1 MKMKK
6 MFWILLYFLAPVLPV
21 YFYVIQESKSNNNF
35 MFLLGGALGI
45 CSYVFFVN
53 QFIITARPKFIEKNF
68 GMDRMYRF
76 HMVMPLVAFT
86 LGLIHAQIK
95 ESYFHD
101 SFQTTLGSATL
112 VIFGA
117 IIVISTLL
125 MINKLFFKIKIVD
138 DIRNSL
144 KKFLKPKHEFLV
156 TVHNITVVGVCIL
169 LIHILLSNSVKTNIQ
184 LEMTLTAYFVIALS
198 MYFYHKVLKR
208 NIAKSKEYTISD
220 IRNECDNIITLKFK
234 PKNHKLF
241 TYKSGQFLYVKLYN
255 EEIPKDEH
263 PFTISSS
270 PTEKDYISVTV
281 KQLGDFTNSLVKAR
295 VGDKAYIDGSFGSFT
310 HLDLPKDN
318 KLCFIAG
325 GIGITPFLSMLR
337 YLNVE
342 EKHRDV
348 ILIWGARD
356 SSELICKEELDS
368 IACNMK
374 NLTIIPVL
382 SSEKKYSGEQGYVD
396 GARVKRLLNN
406 DLEYDF
412 FLCGPPIMME
422 KAVSDLKSFNINSN
436 KIHFERFSI

>member
-21 YFYVIQESKSNNNF
+21 YFYVIQEAKSNSNF

-68 GMDRMYRF
+68 GMDKMYRF
-76 HMVMPLVAFT
+76 HMIMPLVAFV
-86 LGLIHAQIK
+86 LGFIHKQIK
-95 ESYFHD
+95 ENYFGE
-101 SFQTTLGSATL
+101 SFQTTLGDATL
-112 VIFGA
+112 IIFAA

-138 DIRNSL
+138 DVRNVL
-144 KKFLKPKHEFLV
+144 KKNLKLKHEFLV
-156 TVHNITVVGVCIL
+156 TVHNITVIGVCIL
-169 LIHILLSNSVKTNIQ
+169 LVHILLSSSVKSNIP
-184 LEMTLTAYFVIALS
+184 LEITLMSYFVIALS

-208 NIAKSKEYTISD
+208 IIAKSKEYTIAD
-220 IRNECDNIITLKFK
+220 IVVECDNIITLKFK

-241 TYKSGQFLYVKLYN
+241 NYKPGQFLYVKLYN
-255 EEIPKDEH
+255 KEIPKDEH

-270 PTEKDYISVTV
+270 PTEVDSVSVTV
-281 KQLGDFTNSLVKAR
+281 KQLGDFTNSLVKAK

-318 KLCFIAG
+318 KMCFIAG

-337 YLNVE
+337 YLNIK
-342 EKHRDV
+342 EKDRQV
-348 ILIWGARD
+348 ILLWGARD
-356 SSELICKEELDS
+356 SSELICNKELDS
-368 IACNMK
+368 IASNMK

-382 SSEKKYSGEQGYVD
+382 SSDKSYNGEQGFVD
-396 GARVKRLLNN
+396 ATRVKRLLNN
-406 DLEYDF
+406 DFDYDF
-412 FLCGPPIMME
+412 FICGPPIMLE
-422 KAVSDLKSFNINSN
+422 KVIGDLKSFNIAPH